1 MIIYHMKNMI
11 FGGIVYNFKRN
22 DAFLFILNFRRNIM
36 NIISNVLNLSLNYFF
51 NITGDLGI
59 AIIILTIL
67 VKLLLM
73 PISFK
78 QKLNMYSQQEFSK
91 GLEEIKEKYK
101 SNKKILE
108 IETEKY
114 CKQNAK
120 GMIGILSS
128 LLQIPIVFT
137 LYNVIL
143 NMPMQV
149 GTALIPWV
157 VSLKMSDSLFIVPA
171 IYAFSMLSPNILPY
185 IPFLR
190 LKAQAKLS
198 KTNIIITTVISG
210 LVTFKAPIALGIYFI
225 TTSLFSF
232 VEEVVF
238 RLYAKRRGL
247 AV

>member
-1 MIIYHMKNMI
+1 
-11 FGGIVYNFKRN
+11 
-22 DAFLFILNFRRNIM
+22 M
-36 NIISNVLNLSLNYFF
+36 NIISNLLNSSLNYFF

-59 AIIILTIL
+59 AIILLTIL
-67 VKLLLM
+67 VKLFLM

-78 QKLNMYSQQEFSK
+78 QKLNMCNQQKFSK

-101 SNKKILE
+101 NNKKKLE
-108 IETEKY
+108 IETQKY
-114 CKQNAK
+114 CRQNAK
-120 GMIGILSS
+120 GMMGILTS
-128 LLQIPIVFT
+128 LLQIPIVFN

-157 VSLKMSDSLFIVPA
+157 VSLKMSDSLFIVPI
-171 IYAFSMLSPNILPY
+171 IYAISMLSPNVVPY

-190 LKAQAKLS
+190 LKAQVELN
-198 KTNIIITTVISG
+198 KTNIIITTVISV
-210 LVTFKAPIALGIYFI
+210 LITFKAPVALGLYFI

-232 VEEVVF
+232 VEEIIF
-238 RLYAKRRGL
+238 RLYVKRKGL

>member
-1 MIIYHMKNMI
+1 
-11 FGGIVYNFKRN
+11 
-22 DAFLFILNFRRNIM
+22 M
-36 NIISNVLNLSLNYFF
+36 NIISNLLNVSLNYFF

-59 AIIILTIL
+59 AIILLTIL
-67 VKLLLM
+67 VKLILM

-78 QKLNMYSQQEFSK
+78 QKLSMYSQQEFSN

-101 SNKKILE
+101 SNKEKLE
-108 IETEKY
+108 IETQKY
-114 CKQNAK
+114 FKQNAK

-171 IYAFSMLSPNILPY
+171 IYAFSMISPNLLPY

-190 LKAQAKLS
+190 LKAQVKLS
-198 KTNIIITTVISG
+198 KTNIIITTIISG

-232 VEEVVF
+232 VEEVAF

>member
-1 MIIYHMKNMI
+1 
-11 FGGIVYNFKRN
+11 
-22 DAFLFILNFRRNIM
+22 M
-36 NIISNVLNLSLNYFF
+36 NIISNLLNSSLNYFF

-59 AIIILTIL
+59 AIILLTIL
-67 VKLLLM
+67 VKLFLM

-78 QKLNMYSQQEFSK
+78 QKLNMCNQQKFSK

-101 SNKKILE
+101 NNKKKLE
-108 IETEKY
+108 IETQKY

-120 GMIGILSS
+120 GMIGILTS
-128 LLQIPIVFT
+128 LLQIPIVFN

-157 VSLKMSDSLFIVPA
+157 VSLKMSDSLFIVPI
-171 IYAFSMLSPNILPY
+171 IYAISMLSPNVVPY

-190 LKAQAKLS
+190 LKVQVELN
-198 KTNIIITTVISG
+198 KTNIIITTVISV
-210 LVTFKAPIALGIYFI
+210 LITFKAPVALGLYFI

-232 VEEVVF
+232 VEEIIF
-238 RLYAKRRGL
+238 RLYVKRKGL
-247 AV
+247 VV

>member
-1 MIIYHMKNMI
+1 
-11 FGGIVYNFKRN
+11 
-22 DAFLFILNFRRNIM
+22 M
-36 NIISNVLNLSLNYFF
+36 NIISNLLNSSLNYFF

-59 AIIILTIL
+59 AIILLTIL
-67 VKLLLM
+67 IKLFLM

-78 QKLNMYSQQEFSK
+78 QKLNMCNQQKFSK

-101 SNKKILE
+101 NNKKKLE
-108 IETEKY
+108 IETQKY

-120 GMIGILSS
+120 GMIGILTS
-128 LLQIPIVFT
+128 LLQIPIVFN

-157 VSLKMSDSLFIVPA
+157 VSLKMSDSLFIVPI
-171 IYAFSMLSPNILPY
+171 IYAISMLSPNVVPY

-190 LKAQAKLS
+190 LKARVELN
-198 KTNIIITTVISG
+198 KTNIIITTLISV
-210 LVTFKAPIALGIYFI
+210 LITFKAPVALGLYFI

-232 VEEVVF
+232 VEEIIF
-238 RLYAKRRGL
+238 RLYVKGKGL

>member
-1 MIIYHMKNMI
+1 
-11 FGGIVYNFKRN
+11 
-22 DAFLFILNFRRNIM
+22 M
-36 NIISNVLNLSLNYFF
+36 NIISNLLNLSLNYFF

-59 AIIILTIL
+59 AIILLTMI
-67 VKLLLM
+67 VKLFLM

-78 QKLNMYSQQEFSK
+78 QKLNMYNQQKFSK

-101 SNKKILE
+101 SNKKKLE
-108 IETEKY
+108 IETQKH
-114 CKQNAK
+114 CKQNVK

-128 LLQIPIVFT
+128 LLQIPIIFT
-137 LYNVIL
+137 LYNVIS

-157 VSLKMSDSLFIVPA
+157 ISLKMSDSLFIVPA
-171 IYAFSMLSPNILPY
+171 IYAISMLSPNILPY

-190 LKAQAKLS
+190 LKAQVKLN

-210 LVTFKAPIALGIYFI
+210 LITCKAPIALGIYFI
-225 TTSLFSF
+225 TTSLLSF
-232 VEEVVF
+232 VEEVIF

-247 AV
+247 TA

>member
-1 MIIYHMKNMI
+1 
-11 FGGIVYNFKRN
+11 
-22 DAFLFILNFRRNIM
+22 M
-36 NIISNVLNLSLNYFF
+36 NIISNLLNSSLNYFF

-59 AIIILTIL
+59 AIILLTIL
-67 VKLLLM
+67 VKLFLM

-78 QKLNMYSQQEFSK
+78 QKLNMCNQQKFSK

-101 SNKKILE
+101 NNKKKLE
-108 IETEKY
+108 IETQKY

-120 GMIGILSS
+120 GMIGILTS
-128 LLQIPIVFT
+128 LLQIPIVFN

-157 VSLKMSDSLFIVPA
+157 VSLKMSDSLFIVPI
-171 IYAFSMLSPNILPY
+171 IYAISMLSPNVVPY

-190 LKAQAKLS
+190 LKARVELN
-198 KTNIIITTVISG
+198 KTNIIITTLISV
-210 LVTFKAPIALGIYFI
+210 LITFKAPVALGLYFI

-232 VEEVVF
+232 VEEIIF
-238 RLYAKRRGL
+238 RLYVKGKGL